1 MCALGFSLPAQL
13 SKSASPDGI
22 IPVVVVERSERE
34 KRRARRLG
42 WLGYTLARGLG
53 RTLRLYVE
61 GWEPIERHLQEGTGA
76 VMVSW
81 HGRTLIPANYMR
93 GRGILAMISLSRDG
107 DIIAKMPL
115 PRI

>member
-1 MCALGFSLPAQL
+1 MDSTHYRFLH
-13 SKSASPDGI
+13 GI
-22 IPVVVVERSERE
+22 IPVVVVERSERD

-53 RTLRLYVE
+53 RTVRLYVA

-81 HGRTLIPANYMR
+81 HGRTLIPANLCVVGASWR
-93 GRGILAMISLSRDG
+93 
-107 DIIAKMPL
+107 
-115 PRI
+115 

>member
-1 MCALGFSLPAQL
+1 
-13 SKSASPDGI
+13 
-22 IPVVVVERSERE
+22 VVVERSERE
-34 KRRARRLG
+34 KRRAKRLG

-53 RTLRLYVE
+53 RTLRLYVA

-93 GRGILAMISLSRDG
+93 GWGETNGRGQTGSPPAQSVS
-107 DIIAKMPL
+107 
-115 PRI
+115 